1 MDNLTGITLF
11 EPTDLKLNIN
21 NQQEEDEEAIEDQ
34 KRRNEVVGLILCY
47 KGLKITFNN

>member
-34 KRRNEVVGLILCY
+34 KRRNEVVILCY
-47 KGLKITFNN
+47 KGLTTTFNN